1 VIARAGVHS
10 VLFGLILV
18 LGCLPVPA
26 SSEGFQDEPGGD
38 EALKDW
44 PCSLESEGQ
53 NLCGAE
59 IEWEPWLELAEL
71 VEPEALSHLT
81 YWRVLARFYAE
92 GREPPREWLDQIEG
106 NLGDSL
112 LLMLPDELKAA
123 DVWGL
128 EHRDL
133 LRVRNPMQNAMGE
146 VLESMG
152 PLMAISYLPG
162 LLEHDSHIVRR
173 VAQVLRLQLSS
184 SLAHFEQTVA
194 SGVSPALLAAE
205 ADWDLVQALTRAG
218 LEAEASGDLVFFVEN
233 LDCYSLLRFSDT
245 AGIPEAEAGPTAAA
259 LRSGVDAC
267 RE

>member
-10 VLFGLILV
+10 VLFGLA
-18 LGCLPVPA
+18 LGLGYVSVSA
-26 SSEGFQDEPGGD
+26 SSEEIQGEPASDEPLN
-38 EALKDW
+38 EW

-92 GREPPREWLDQIEG
+92 GREPPQEWLDQIER

-112 LLMLPDELKAA
+112 LLMLPEELKAA

-128 EHRDL
+128 EHGDL
-133 LRVRNPMQNAMGE
+133 LRIRNPMQNAMGE

-162 LLEHDSHIVRR
+162 LLENDSHIVRR
-173 VAQVLRLQLSS
+173 VAQVLRLQLAP

-205 ADWDLVQALTRAG
+205 ADWDLVQALTRSG
-218 LEAEASGDLVFFVEN
+218 LEAEASGELVSFVEN

-245 AGIPEAEAGPTAAA
+245 AGIPEAEGGPTASA
-259 LRSGVDAC
+259 LRSGVEVC